1 MNLRLVRLLKLHGL
15 YCAPAGEDGADLGS
29 GEDAGQTELDM
40 NNDAGEGAEGGE
52 EQGDGEGADGADG
65 GETAAEDAEVIVSL
79 GEDQQQEE
87 EDPTRAPEWLR
98 DLRKSNREK
107 DRRIRE
113 LESQVAAATPA
124 PAAVVV
130 GEKPKLEDF
139 DYEPE
144 KFAAALDAW
153 HVRKAQ
159 ADEQQ
164 KKREDTQN
172 RERAQWTSRLDAVT
186 KAAEGLKVPDLEDAT
201 AAFESAFSMVQQGIV
216 LGGPE
221 DAKTS
226 AMLKYALGK
235 NPAKARELAAIQ
247 DPVKFAVALGKLE
260 MQLKVTPRKVAPAP
274 DKKVSSAVS
283 GAAAVDNQI
292 ERLREDARRTG
303 DYSKVAEYRRQ
314 QDKKAAA
321 AK

>member
-1 MNLRLVRLLKLHGL
+1 MNLRLARLLKLHGL
-15 YCAPAGEDGADLGS
+15 YCAPAGEDGADLG
-29 GEDAGQTELDM
+29 
-40 NNDAGEGAEGGE
+40 GGE
-52 EQGDGEGADGADG
+52 EQAELDLANEGEGGEAGDGEGGESVADGADPA
-65 GETAAEDAEVIVSL
+65 TDDAEVIVSL
-79 GEDQQQEE
+79 GEEQQEE
-87 EDPTRAPEWLR
+87 EDPARAPDWVR
-98 DLRKSNREK
+98 DLRKANREK
-107 DRRIRE
+107 DSRIRD
-113 LESQVAAATPA
+113 LERQLATASPA

-130 GEKPKLEDF
+130 GEKPTLEGC

-144 KFAAALDAW
+144 KFATQLDAW
-153 HVRKAQ
+153 HARKAQ

-164 KKREDTQN
+164 KKREETQN

-186 KAAEGLKVPDLEDAT
+186 KASEGLKVRDHEDAT
-201 AAFESAFSMVQQGIV
+201 AAFEGAFSMVQQGIV

-226 AMLKYALGK
+226 AMLRYALGK
-235 NPAKARELAAIQ
+235 NPAKARELASIQ

-260 MQLKVTPRKVAPAP
+260 MQLKVTPRKTAPAP
-274 DKKVSSAVS
+274 DTRVSSAVS

>member
-1 MNLRLVRLLKLHGL
+1 MNLRLARLLKLHGL
-15 YCAPAGEDGADLGS
+15 FCAPAGEDGADLG
-29 GEDAGQTELDM
+29 GGDDQAQLDLE
-40 NNDAGEGAEGGE
+40 NGDVAADNQDQPVDEAAAAEAAAE
-52 EQGDGEGADGADG
+52 AS
-65 GETAAEDAEVIVSL
+65 AAEDAEVIVTL
-79 GEDQQQEE
+79 GEEATAEE
-87 EDPTRAPEWLR
+87 EDPARAPEWLR

-113 LESQVAAATPA
+113 LEAERASRGASTESAAI
-124 PAAVVV
+124 VV

-139 DYEPE
+139 DYDPE
-144 KFAAALDAW
+144 KFATALDAW
-153 HVRKAQ
+153 HGRKAQ

-164 KKREDTQN
+164 KKRDETQT

-186 KAAEGLKVPDLEDAT
+186 KASEGLKVRDHEDAT
-201 AAFESAFSMVQQGIV
+201 AAFEGAFSMIQQGIV
-216 LGGPE
+216 LGGPD

-226 AMLKYALGK
+226 AMLRYALGK

-260 MQLKVTPRKVAPAP
+260 MQLKVTPRKAAPAP
-274 DKKVSSAVS
+274 DSRINSGVA

-303 DYSKVAEYRRQ
+303 DYSKVAEYKRQ
-314 QDKKAAA
+314 QEKKAAA
-321 AK
+321 K